1 METPLVKEQIRPL
14 ESVGPDPFIDGPS
27 PAPAHG
33 WATASLALPPRFVTD
48 DEPRRI

>member
-14 ESVGPDPFIDGPS
+14 EPVGPDPFIDGAS
-27 PAPAHG
+27 QVPAHG
-33 WATASLALPPRFVTD
+33 WATASPASPHRFVKD